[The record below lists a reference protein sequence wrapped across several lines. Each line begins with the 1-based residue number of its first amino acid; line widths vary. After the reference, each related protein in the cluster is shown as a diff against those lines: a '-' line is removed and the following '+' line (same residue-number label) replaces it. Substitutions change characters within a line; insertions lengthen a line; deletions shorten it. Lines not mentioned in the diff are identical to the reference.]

1 MTREPEWDDDDR
13 DWALALTEFENN
25 RCPVC
30 GGQRE
35 ECSDPASEG
44 RWEVPLPTRCHRA
57 TSLAQKQAPY
67 YAASEP
73 GKAAA
78 AHPEALL
85 WEVHRRP

>member
-1 MTREPEWDDDDR
+1 MTRESEWDDDAR

-44 RWEVPLPTRCHRA
+44 RWTVPLPIRCHRA
-57 TSLAQKQAPY
+57 TALAQKQGPY
-67 YAASEP
+67 YTTAP
-73 GKAAA
+73 GQVGVAN
-78 AHPEALL
+78 PEALL